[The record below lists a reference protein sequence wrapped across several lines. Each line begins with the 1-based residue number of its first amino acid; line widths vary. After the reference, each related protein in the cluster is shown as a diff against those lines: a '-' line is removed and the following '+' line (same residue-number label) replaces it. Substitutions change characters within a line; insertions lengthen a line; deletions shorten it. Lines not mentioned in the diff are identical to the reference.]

1 MGGVA
6 TVNASNGS
14 YNPGVTAVIGGTTP
28 LATELTRASKTY
40 LARHG
45 YTDVLGDSISGSRV
59 KRVPL
64 PSRRVAD
71 LDTEF
76 SDPLQANEITFQ
88 FAAFRTIQG
97 LNIPQ
102 PRAVHFTYQFFN
114 NHPTRTE
121 HMLLSHKNR
130 GPLLSER
137 KPGAMSEPMILI
149 RDDADGRNV
158 PSLAYKYTLD
168 TSIVPGETRLFPEYL
183 KERTLYIEVWD
194 SDSLLPI
201 GTIAVELAGLLRQGE
216 KIVKSALEYDVISSA
231 TNDNLADGVPTVQAR
246 ALPAGRVTGRVQLL
260 MSNYGLQGKGPYSE
274 LKASAAAATGL
285 VERGQEILGSQNGD
299 RDWRVGTRTGFDTP
313 TTA

>member
-1 MGGVA
+1 MNRIIFKQNQKTTEGKRQIAKDYKETILEDKNDRALRKKMDEEEATKKKKVKRKPQREEDQELDLSSSDEESDEETFKKKKRKDKENDRYQDIEDKNLQSKSAVLGGDSVIHGLPRGSNDVLMRSLLAQTLKQPLKKPGMGGVA

-64 PSRRVAD
+64 PSRRVVD

-114 NHPTRTE
+114 HPTRTE

-130 GPLLSER
+130 GPL
-137 KPGAMSEPMILI
+137 
-149 RDDADGRNV
+149 
-158 PSLAYKYTLD
+158 
-168 TSIVPGETRLFPEYL
+168 
-183 KERTLYIEVWD
+183 
-194 SDSLLPI
+194 
-201 GTIAVELAGLLRQGE
+201 
-216 KIVKSALEYDVISSA
+216 
-231 TNDNLADGVPTVQAR
+231 
-246 ALPAGRVTGRVQLL
+246 
-260 MSNYGLQGKGPYSE
+260 
-274 LKASAAAATGL
+274 
-285 VERGQEILGSQNGD
+285 
-299 RDWRVGTRTGFDTP
+299 
-313 TTA
+313 